1 MRARAYNS
9 MRFDSGCLKMFL
21 RARDGLHHA
30 IPRVT
35 IVAQGIDGPGAS
47 KELIK
52 LFADAGYRLAVE
64 NVTACRQTASGA

>member
-1 MRARAYNS
+1 
-9 MRFDSGCLKMFL
+9 MFL
-21 RARDGLHHA
+21 RAREGLHHA